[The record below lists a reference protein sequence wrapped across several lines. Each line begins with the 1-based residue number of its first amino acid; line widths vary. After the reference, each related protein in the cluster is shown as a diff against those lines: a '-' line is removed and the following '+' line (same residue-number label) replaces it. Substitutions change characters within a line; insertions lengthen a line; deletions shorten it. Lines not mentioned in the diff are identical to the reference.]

1 MTRRQTASQQFF
13 ESGAGRWDKIREEL
27 FGRASHLH
35 ALGGLLD
42 ERWIVGDLG
51 CGTGQ
56 VAAALAPFV
65 TGVIA
70 VDRSG
75 EMLQAARRRLRD
87 WPNVEVRRGELEAL
101 PVDDGSLDA
110 ATLMLVLHHTP
121 DPAAV
126 LAAALERCVDGG
138 RLLVTDMLPHDR
150 EEYRQQ
156 MGHVWLGFS
165 EDHVRRLLSVAGFE
179 QAPGVRARPDGDAKG
194 PALFVATARKDID
207 EAPEMPPRMPKWKS
221 VVEPARSGMRQ
232 STWQFWQSGSSDNGR
247 GSSMTTAVGEM
258 HAFEAAARAGR
269 EPYKVND
276 LSQAEFGR
284 KEMRLAEQEM
294 PGLMALRA
302 RYQGKAPLAGA
313 RVMGSLH
320 MTIQTAVLIET
331 LADLGADVRW
341 VSCNIF
347 STQDHA
353 AAAVVVGRPETGG
366 TPRIRAAFRCS
377 RGRARRSTSTG
388 GARAR
393 R

>member
-1 MTRRQTASQQFF
+1 MEAAIFDDLTLLADGVRSRMVAMLERHELTVTELCAILQLPQSTVSRHLKMLADAGWVTSRREATSRYYSAVQSVQATNGKLWSLLREQVAGTSAVGQDARRVKSVMTRRQTASQQFF

-75 EMLQAARRRLRD
+75 EMLQAARKRLRD

-126 LAAALERCVDGG
+126 LAAAARALRDGG

-165 EDHVRRLLSVAGFE
+165 EDHVQRLLSVAGFE
-179 QAPGVRARPDGDAKG
+179 QARVSALDPDGGAKG
-194 PALFVATARKDID
+194 PALFVATARKI
-207 EAPEMPPRMPKWKS
+207 
-221 VVEPARSGMRQ
+221 
-232 STWQFWQSGSSDNGR
+232 STDR
-247 GSSMTTAVGEM
+247 VG
-258 HAFEAAARAGR
+258 
-269 EPYKVND
+269 
-276 LSQAEFGR
+276 
-284 KEMRLAEQEM
+284 
-294 PGLMALRA
+294 
-302 RYQGKAPLAGA
+302 
-313 RVMGSLH
+313 
-320 MTIQTAVLIET
+320 
-331 LADLGADVRW
+331 
-341 VSCNIF
+341 
-347 STQDHA
+347 
-353 AAAVVVGRPETGG
+353 
-366 TPRIRAAFRCS
+366 
-377 RGRARRSTSTG
+377 TS
-388 GARAR
+388 
-393 R
+393 